1 MTSSS
6 SSFNDDPFVMRGMP
20 GFVAYARDLA
30 QVDHHFDKA
39 KELARYSSLLLW
51 NINSDVIV
59 DEISKP
65 LCQRLQDVG
74 ESRAW
79 LVKRS
84 SFLNDVGRN
93 RPLPNKQWFEDLVK
107 RLAIDG
113 NVYRMV

>member
-1 MTSSS
+1 
-6 SSFNDDPFVMRGMP
+6 MRGMP
-20 GFVAYARDLA
+20 AFVAYARDLA

-59 DEISKP
+59 DDISQS
-65 LCQRLQDVG
+65 LCQRLKDVG
-74 ESRAW
+74 ESKAW

-93 RPLPNKQWFEDLVK
+93 RPLPNKQWFEELV
-107 RLAIDG
+107 RNLGIDRT
-113 NVYRMV
+113 VYRMVWLFLFTILLRC